1 MAPETIPE
9 DMKASD
15 LLDKDFKTTEL
26 NMLKK
31 LKQQQQQ
38 REELKEIR
46 TMIYDQNKNINKEK
60 L

>member
-9 DMKASD
+9 DMQASD

-31 LKQQQQQ
+31 LKQQQ